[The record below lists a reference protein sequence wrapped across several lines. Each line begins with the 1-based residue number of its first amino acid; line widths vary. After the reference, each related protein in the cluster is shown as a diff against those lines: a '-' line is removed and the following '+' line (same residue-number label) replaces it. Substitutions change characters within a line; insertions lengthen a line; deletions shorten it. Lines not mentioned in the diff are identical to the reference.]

1 MITSRYTP
9 ISEVLREDRY
19 TKYYDLK
26 LDQFMYL
33 ADLLEERSQELS
45 DLLSSVS
52 AESSYGNIGLLDYMA
67 LPEDKKTIIDQIP
80 LVQDDLINI
89 QVRMNQIA
97 NLPFNQNIPWQWLV
111 PFDCHNIFSDGMTYQ
126 KKKPA
131 DVNKARIKGKKSR
144 LEALIFIHE
153 RWSKNPKIS
162 KSEMYSIVKSELG
175 MPYES
180 DTLRDWILEA
190 ESVNAIDVPEAA
202 KKVGRRKNK

>member
-19 TKYYDLK
+19 TKYHDLK

-33 ADLLEERSQELS
+33 ADLLEERRQELS

-89 QVRMNQIA
+89 QVRMNQMA

-111 PFDCHNIFSDGMTYQ
+111 PFECHEIFSDGMTYQ